1 MVRYRNTQNI
11 NTALSNSTPIPM
23 GVFSSTHR
31 AEIGAS
37 ECIFGGEYVTAP
49 ILINKA
55 DATTLLGRTPTL
67 EEYSIIFFKRGT
79 PLVRLTEAEHG
90 VTGMGTAF
98 VFTTEAL
105 TTPYTMLGAYHYS
118 DIGSLGQTSSYTFP
132 EDIGDYIAFSSKR
145 DIILTKNVRFHV
157 NVGQSGTDASKYGYT
172 IDSNGNKVPLANDT
186 LINNSL
192 NVLNYQSQ
200 RGVASY
206 STDLSVIPTL
216 GQAIKWG
223 LAGKSASTPGH
234 IRWYIEGQAMPS
246 VIPAGRGVAT
256 IQSTGLSSYNN
267 IQGQIDPQA
276 SLVAQFTKRTEI

>member
-1 MVRYRNTQNI
+1 
-11 NTALSNSTPIPM
+11 M
-23 GVFSSTHR
+23 GVFSSTHK
-31 AEIGAS
+31 AEIGIS
-37 ECIFGGEYVTAP
+37 ESIFGGEYITAP

-67 EEYSIIFFKRGT
+67 EEYSTIFFKRGT

-118 DIGSLGQTSSYTFP
+118 DIGSLGQISSYTFP

-145 DIILTKNVRFHV
+145 DIILAKNVRFHV
-157 NVGQSGTDASKYGYT
+157 NVGQSGTDASKYGT
-172 IDSNGNKVPLANDT
+172 TKSGVPLTDDSV
-186 LINNSL
+186 INNGL
-192 NVLNYQSQ
+192 DVLNYQSQ

-206 STDLSVIPTL
+206 STALSVIPTL

-223 LAGKSASTPGH
+223 LAGKSASTDGH
-234 IRWYIEGQAMPS
+234 IRWYIEGQTTPS
-246 VIPAGRGVAT
+246 IIPAGRGVAT
-256 IQSTGLSSYNN
+256 IQSTGRSSYNN